1 MVELQ
6 CCSHH
11 AMLARLASQHHVLHR
26 NLNSSG
32 LSKSLNITNYL
43 YMQEKC
49 MVCRLDHEQW
59 NSENLA
65 KGGIMVVCP
74 ESQMGLSA

>member
-1 MVELQ
+1 
-6 CCSHH
+6 
-11 AMLARLASQHHVLHR
+11 
-26 NLNSSG
+26 
-32 LSKSLNITNYL
+32 
-43 YMQEKC
+43 
-49 MVCRLDHEQW
+49 MVCRLDHEQR